1 MAGAMGA
8 CRRKKRAVSADEAED
23 CDCEISASKSS
34 NVAIDEDVLEGE
46 EDEDVQPS
54 IEGTPNRQA
63 RSIQR

>member
-8 CRRKKRAVSADEAED
+8 CGRKKRAVSADEAED

-34 NVAIDEDVLEGE
+34 NVANVEDVLDGE